1 MSRPSPSLIALPHF
15 MKLWRFEFLYGPGS
29 SSQSARMEL
38 CIKNPARSVWWLG
51 VLCALLAGCGTPS
64 PTAGVRLNQI
74 QVIGT
79 HNSYHQRAHDSL
91 LQLIAKAS
99 AAAVQDLDYTHRPL
113 PEQFSR
119 LGIRQIELDCL
130 ADPEGGRYAQPLG
143 VTRVAEAGLPP
154 VPPSDPDGRLRLPG
168 IKVMH
173 VPDIDFGTS
182 ALTLVDALQQV
193 RKWSV
198 AHPRHVPIFIL
209 LELKEDS
216 LGAGFTE
223 VLPFDQRE
231 LANLERE
238 ILSVFPRPAILTP
251 DDVRG
256 GAKTLP
262 EALRQRGW
270 PLLDAVRG
278 RVMFGMDNE
287 GAVRERYLAG
297 HPALEGRLLFVSVAP
312 TNAAAAWMK
321 RNDPV
326 RDFAQIQ
333 ELVRSGFLVRTRA
346 DSGPAQARKN
356 DSGQRDRALASGA
369 QFVST
374 DYAEPEARLSP
385 YCVRLDA
392 GSVARSNPVTGP
404 LHLTG
409 RELE

>member
-1 MSRPSPSLIALPHF
+1 MKFGNKNSFRPVCWLGL
-15 MKLWRFEFLYGPGS
+15 
-29 SSQSARMEL
+29 L
-38 CIKNPARSVWWLG
+38 CI
-51 VLCALLAGCGTPS
+51 LLTGCKTPS
-64 PTAGVRLNQI
+64 PTEGLRLNQI

-79 HNSYHQRAHDSL
+79 HNSYHQRTHDSL
-91 LQLIAKAS
+91 MKLIAATNPKEAEE
-99 AAAVQDLDYTHRPL
+99 LDYTHRPL
-113 PEQFSR
+113 PEQFSK

-143 VTRVAEAGLPP
+143 VAKVVEAGLLP
-154 VPPSDPDGRLRLPG
+154 VPQHDPAGKLREPG
-168 IKVMH
+168 IKIMH

-182 ALTLVDALQQV
+182 ALTLVDGLRQV
-193 RKWSV
+193 REWSV
-198 AHPRHVPIFIL
+198 GHPQHVPIFIL

-216 LGAGFTE
+216 LGPGFTK
-223 VLPFDQRE
+223 VLPFDDRE

-238 ILSVFPRPAILTP
+238 ILSVFPREAILTP

-256 GAKTLP
+256 ANKSLP

-297 HPALEGRLLFVSVAP
+297 HPALEGRLIFVSVPP

-326 RDFAQIQ
+326 KDFDQIQ

-346 DSGPAQARKN
+346 DSGPRPVRMN
-356 DSGQRDRALASGA
+356 DTRQRDRALASGA

-374 DYAEPEARLSP
+374 DYAEPDTRLSP
-385 YCVRLDA
+385 YCVRLDS
-392 GSVARSNPVTGP
+392 GSVARMNPVNGSSK
-404 LHLTG
+404 LKG

>member
-1 MSRPSPSLIALPHF
+1 MRCDRARRSFR
-15 MKLWRFEFLYGPGS
+15 RVEFLYGWAR
-29 SSQSARMEL
+29 SSQSARMKL
-38 CIKNPARSVWWLG
+38 GIPNLFRWLWSFAAWG
-51 VLCALLAGCGTPS
+51 ALLAGCGTPS

-74 QVIGT
+74 QVIGS
-79 HNSYHQRAHDSL
+79 HNSYHQRTHDSL
-91 LQLIAKAS
+91 LKLIAKTNPQ
-99 AAAVQDLDYTHRPL
+99 AAEELDYTHRPL

-119 LGIRQIELDCL
+119 LGVRQIELDCL

-143 VTRVAEAGLPP
+143 VARVVEAGLPP
-154 VPPSDPDGRLRLPG
+154 VPLNDPEGKLRQPG
-168 IKVMH
+168 LKVMH

-182 ALTLVDALQQV
+182 ALTLVDGLRQV
-193 RKWSV
+193 RQWSQE
-198 AHPRHVPIFIL
+198 HPRHVPIFIL

-216 LGAGFTE
+216 LGPGFTQ

-238 ILSVFPRPAILTP
+238 ILSVFPRREILTP

-256 GAKTLP
+256 GAKNLP
-262 EALRQRGW
+262 EGLRQHGW

-287 GAVRERYLAG
+287 GAVRDRYLDG
-297 HPALEGRLLFVSVAP
+297 HPALEGRLLFVSVPA

-326 RDFAQIQ
+326 RDFDQIQ
-333 ELVRSGFLVRTRA
+333 ELVGSGFLVRTRA
-346 DSGPAQARKN
+346 DSSPAQARKN
-356 DSGQRDRALASGA
+356 DSRQRDQALASGA

-374 DYAEPEARLSP
+374 DYAEPEARFSP
-385 YCVRLDA
+385 YCVKLEA
-392 GSVARSNPVTGP
+392 GSVARSNPVNGP
-404 LHLTG
+404 VQLKG

>member
-1 MSRPSPSLIALPHF
+1 
-15 MKLWRFEFLYGPGS
+15 MKLGIPNLF
-29 SSQSARMEL
+29 
-38 CIKNPARSVWWLG
+38 RSLWSLAALG
-51 VLCALLAGCGTPS
+51 ALLAGCGTPS
-64 PTAGVRLNQI
+64 PTASLRLNQI
-74 QVIGT
+74 QVIGS

-91 LQLIAKAS
+91 LKLIAKTS
-99 AAAVQDLDYTHRPL
+99 AQAAQDLDYTHRPL

-119 LGIRQIELDCL
+119 LGVRQIELDCL

-143 VTRVAEAGLPP
+143 IAKVVGAGLPP
-154 VPPSDPDGRLRLPG
+154 VPPADPEGKLRQPG

-182 ALTLVDALQQV
+182 ALTLVDGLQQV
-193 RKWSV
+193 RKWSGE
-198 AHPRHVPIFIL
+198 HPRHVPIFIL

-216 LGAGFTE
+216 LGPNFTQ
-223 VLPFDQRE
+223 VLPFDERE

-238 ILSVFPRPAILTP
+238 ILSVFPRREILTP

-287 GAVRERYLAG
+287 GTVRDRYLEG
-297 HPALEGRLLFVSVAP
+297 HAALEGRLLFVSVPA
-312 TNAAAAWMK
+312 TNPAAAWMK

-326 RDFAQIQ
+326 RDFDEVQA
-333 ELVRSGFLVRTRA
+333 LVRSGFLVRTRA
-346 DSGPAQARKN
+346 DSGPEQARKN
-356 DSGQRDRALASGA
+356 DARQRDRALASGA

-385 YCVRLDA
+385 YCVKLDA
-392 GSVARSNPVTGP
+392 GNVARSNPVNGP
-404 LHLTG
+404 SHPNG
-409 RELE
+409 RDLE